1 MRVEDDLITRLDTK
15 CKENKAQRTSY
26 LNMAKKHAGDSLS
39 YESYL
44 QKAETVDMSFC
55 KTAQKDKEIIK
66 KSRGN
71 GK

>member
-44 QKAETVDMSFC
+44 
-55 KTAQKDKEIIK
+55 
-66 KSRGN
+66 
-71 GK
+71 